1 MAAPAANL
9 IAAAAD
15 PELESRLRRRIEDCR
30 GPSGSLGEL
39 EPLAIRLGLIQNTL
53 APRFSAARL
62 VLFAADH
69 GLAVDDVAA
78 DQLQSTAA
86 TVQALLEGRSP
97 LARLAD
103 AQGLELSVVD
113 SGIAATLAP
122 NARLLSRKIAHGT
135 RNSRAGEAMTTEQ
148 AHAALRAGMEI
159 GDALG
164 GDAVACAGIGIGSA
178 QSAALLLACVTD
190 TPLDAFIDPDEPAGS
205 GLREHRLRVLTD
217 VRSRHGHLEDPVEL
231 LAAVG
236 GFEVAM
242 MAGLMLVAAGRRR
255 LIIADGLA
263 ACASLVVASAIAPG
277 IGDYCVHARS
287 NDLSSLDHALDLL
300 GAQAFGRPG
309 LSSLDGTGAVLAW
322 PLIGCA
328 AALLGDGPASAFTRG
343 SGATPP
349 SPATA
354 RRHARD
360 TPRA

>member
-1 MAAPAANL
+1 MAASAAAL
-9 IAAAAD
+9 IAAADD
-15 PELESRLRRRIEDCR
+15 PALASALRSRIEDCR

-53 APRFSAARL
+53 APRFPNARL

-69 GLAVDDVAA
+69 GLAVDDVAG
-78 DQLQSTAA
+78 DQTQSTEAI
-86 TVQALLEGRSP
+86 VQALLEGRSP

-122 NARLLSRKIAHGT
+122 NSRLLSRKIAHGT
-135 RNSRAGEAMTTEQ
+135 RNSRAGEAMTIEQ

-159 GDALG
+159 GETLG

-178 QSAALLLACVTD
+178 QSAALLLACITD
-190 TPLDAFIDPDEPAGS
+190 TALDAFIDPGDDAG
-205 GLREHRLRVLTD
+205 GALLAHRRRVLND

-255 LIIADGLA
+255 LIIADGLC
-263 ACASLVVASAIAPG
+263 ACAALVVACAVTPG
-277 IGDYCVHARS
+277 VGGYCVHARS
-287 NDLSSLDHALDLL
+287 NELESLDHALELL
-300 GAQAFGRPG
+300 GSEALGRPG
-309 LSSLDGTGAVLAW
+309 LASLDGTGAVLAW
-322 PLIGCA
+322 PLIRSA
-328 AALLGDGPASAFTRG
+328 AALLADGTG
-343 SGATPP
+343 SGFSPGTKPTPRGAATPR
-349 SPATA
+349 SS
-354 RRHARD
+354 RR
-360 TPRA
+360 